1 MRKLALLTLGFVG
14 LAGVLLALQQKY
26 PNAPAEVVFEN
37 DKVVVQRAIS
47 EAGKWTGEHSHAG
60 NQLVVILKGG
70 TTTFKEGGEER
81 EQTGKAGDVV
91 WVDAVEAHDHK
102 EDTDGEFIL
111 ITIK

>member
-14 LAGVLLALQQKY
+14 LACVLLALQQEY

-37 DKVVVQRAIS
+37 DQVVVQRLS
-47 EAGKWTGEHSHAG
+47 PEAGKWTGEHSHAG
-60 NQLVVILKGG
+60 NQLVVFVTGG

-81 EQTGKAGDVV
+81 EQTNKAGGVL

-102 EDTDGEFIL
+102 SHAGGEAIL

>member
-1 MRKLALLTLGFVG
+1 MRRLALLSLGFVG

-26 PNAPAEVVFEN
+26 PNVSTEVVFEN
-37 DKVVVQRAIS
+37 DKVVVQKVNY
-47 EAGKWTGEHSHAG
+47 EADKWTGEHSHAG
-60 NQLVVILKGG
+60 DQLVVVLKGG

-81 EQTGKAGDVV
+81 KTTGKAGDVV

-102 EDTDGEFIL
+102 SDTGGEIIL